1 MSHLL
6 PPKPFKSY
14 AALVDLLADRGMQ
27 INDSQRAARKLA
39 QVGYYRL
46 SGFWFPC
53 KQFRRDETGKVILS
67 TVTLKPE
74 RLDRFMPGTEFDAIF
89 ELYLFDK
96 KLRQLMLDAIERIE
110 IHVRS
115 VIAHEVGFHHPL
127 AYQDT
132 KFVNPSQTENFFDK
146 RTGKQRNIWSEWF
159 NRQSEQVNRSREDCI
174 EWHRIS
180 QKSMPF
186 WVVVEAWDFGTI
198 SKYFEMLKRNHQNRV
213 CGRLGISNPT
223 VLKIWLQEINTLRNR
238 CAHHTRIWNQYS
250 NNPLPVLP
258 DLYFQKLNLD
268 EHARRRLYGLIAV
281 IWYLVKTIGP
291 SSDWI
296 ERIAD
301 VIDSKPV
308 IPGCPLMA
316 MGLPDEKGFQRT
328 PFGTNSHT

>member
-1 MSHLL
+1 
-6 PPKPFKSY
+6 
-14 AALVDLLADRGMQ
+14 
-27 INDSQRAARKLA
+27 
-39 QVGYYRL
+39 
-46 SGFWFPC
+46 
-53 KQFRRDETGKVILS
+53 
-67 TVTLKPE
+67 
-74 RLDRFMPGTEFDAIF
+74 
-89 ELYLFDK
+89 
-96 KLRQLMLDAIERIE
+96 
-110 IHVRS
+110 
-115 VIAHEVGFHHPL
+115 
-127 AYQDT
+127 
-132 KFVNPSQTENFFDK
+132 
-146 RTGKQRNIWSEWF
+146 
-159 NRQSEQVNRSREDCI
+159 
-174 EWHRIS
+174 
-180 QKSMPF
+180 MPF